1 MLCPRGQSKDGHQVA
16 AFMASMKVCKDWDV
30 CTCADGCLHSR
41 LQLATVAPVAFVPLS
56 PKLFGRSI
64 WSLLHACARYCP
76 GRVHDI
82 LVAMEHVLP
91 CMRCREHLIGRR
103 TDAHG
108 LSAGQIAQAVGR
120 KVTAEEAYMF
130 NLHNDVN
137 EISGKPEAP
146 PGVLNGQNVDIPLAL
161 KMIRGQWA
169 YEVPSA
175 MCSRRPASAPDMVSM
190 LKSKVC
196 YEVVETVAADVEA
209 AMRACASEPAKR
221 HDSSAA
227 VVRLCDSFLL
237 WNL

>member
-1 MLCPRGQSKDGHQVA
+1 
-16 AFMASMKVCKDWDV
+16 
-30 CTCADGCLHSR
+30 
-41 LQLATVAPVAFVPLS
+41 
-56 PKLFGRSI
+56 
-64 WSLLHACARYCP
+64 
-76 GRVHDI
+76 
-82 LVAMEHVLP
+82 MEHVLP

-108 LSAGQIAQAVGR
+108 LSAQQIVQAVGR

-175 MCSRRPASAPDMVSM
+175 MPSRRPASAPDMVSM

-196 YEVVETVAADVEA
+196 YEVVETVAAEVEA
-209 AMRACASEPAKR
+209 AMRECASEPAKR
-221 HDSSAA
+221 NDGSAA
-227 VVRLCDSFLL
+227 VVLQCDAFLL